1 MLLKVKDFATERCVS
16 ESIIYRHIRNHREEL
31 GENVFKKGKS
41 TYITE
46 EGQAFIRSLMFDQP
60 AGDVID
66 STLTQKIEKL
76 EAELKEKQNYI
87 TAMEAGNIHKQNLIN
102 QLEQVKIPELKKE
115 VKNLGDQLKLIEENK
130 QKAIED
136 AVKAAEDALRE
147 KLSDEHQ
154 KEIENM
160 TVAHEQAMTAE
171 RSRRL
176 GWADIKRFFKG
187 ESNEKTREDDRSGM
201 E

>member
-31 GENVFKKGKS
+31 GENVYKKGKS

-66 STLTQKIEKL
+66 SKLTQKIEKL

-102 QLEQVKIPELKKE
+102 QFEQVEIPELKKE
-115 VKNLGDQLKLIEENK
+115 VKSLGDQLKQIEENK
-130 QKAIED
+130 QKQIDE
-136 AVKAAEDALRE
+136 AVEKAENLLKQKLEKEHQEQVDELKRQHDRAMAAE
-147 KLSDEHQ
+147 Q
-154 KEIENM
+154 
-160 TVAHEQAMTAE
+160 
-171 RSRRL
+171 SRKL
-176 GWADIKRFFKG
+176 GWVDIRRFFKG
-187 ESNEKTREDDRSGM
+187 GSNENA
-201 E
+201 

>member
-1 MLLKVKDFATERCVS
+1 MPERVQRVALV
-16 ESIIYRHIRNHREEL
+16 RHTVDPEALTAL
-31 GENVFKKGKS
+31 GARLCYAG
-41 TYITE
+41 
-46 EGQAFIRSLMFDQP
+46 
-60 AGDVID
+60 GDVD
-66 STLTQKIEKL
+66 RL
-76 EAELKEKQNYI
+76 
-87 TAMEAGNIHKQNLIN
+87 
-102 QLEQVKIPELKKE
+102 
-115 VKNLGDQLKLIEENK
+115 LKLIEENK

-187 ESNEKTREDDRSGM
+187 ESNEKTREDDCSGM